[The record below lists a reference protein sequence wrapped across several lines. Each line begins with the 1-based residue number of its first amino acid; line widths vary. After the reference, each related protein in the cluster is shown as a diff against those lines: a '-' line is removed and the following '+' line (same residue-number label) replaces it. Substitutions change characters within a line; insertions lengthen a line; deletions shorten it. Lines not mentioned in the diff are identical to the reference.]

1 MRRALLVIDVQNEY
15 VTGNLPISYPAV
27 SGSLSR
33 IAQAVEAAN
42 EAGIPVVVVRQTAP
56 AGSPI
61 FAHGSHGAEL
71 HETIAELPRS
81 LLLPKALPSCF
92 VGTIL
97 DEWLREREVDTVTI
111 VGYMTQNCDESTARD
126 AAHRGYRVEF
136 LTDATGTLAFENEAG
151 SVSAQTL
158 HETVAVVLQS
168 RFAAVATTDE
178 WCLAVES
185 HLPLQGSS
193 IYASTQ
199 RGRAESVATR

>member
-1 MRRALLVIDVQNEY
+1 M
-15 VTGNLPISYPAV
+15 
-27 SGSLSR
+27 
-33 IAQAVEAAN
+33 
-42 EAGIPVVVVRQTAP
+42 
-56 AGSPI
+56 
-61 FAHGSHGAEL
+61 
-71 HETIAELPRS
+71 
-81 LLLPKALPSCF
+81 
-92 VGTIL
+92 

-185 HLPLQGSS
+185 HLPLQGSN
-193 IYASTQ
+193 IYASTE
-199 RGRAESVATR
+199 RGRAESAATR